1 MTPREDSRKLKPSVL
16 LPAPLF
22 VAFVLVMLFMGI
34 GGARGQHAVEDIA
47 DARTQYA
54 HAMGLLRREFYD
66 LAEPQFRLFIARYPD
81 HALLRQARLY
91 LIECLRGQGKKD
103 AMLQEIAEFK
113 KSYPADAN
121 LESLTLLEADTHFSN
136 GQYETAATLFAALF
150 AGEDTQRA
158 EQARYFWGQCQLKL
172 KRLDEAMAAFRVLSA
187 QPFADGYVYRPYAV
201 YYLGWMALQRGHYSE
216 AVATFTRLQAGTG
229 IPEVLVDN
237 ASYRLAEALL
247 GAKREAEAL
256 QAYEKY
262 IASFPNGQYGR
273 EARRRRIELLGRTN
287 EHARVVAMCN
297 EWLQLYPEQG
307 AADHALHFIFAQ
319 ALLETGDYERAQY
332 YFERL
337 GNDPTVAEDLRR
349 VARAYTINC
358 LFMAGQY
365 AVVEDYAQ
373 AFLTDFPTAAER
385 GNVLLWRAR
394 AALEGNRL
402 SDAEAAGKAAVAF
415 FRDDVKHALVVT
427 ELLVVILGKQEKWSE
442 AAEVLRALAG
452 RNDVPDPAR
461 LRLRAAEIA
470 YKAKDY
476 EKAKADC
483 LFLVEKYSQEDELLR
498 AAKNYLLR
506 IGLDNKDYASAK
518 RYAEEL
524 LPAAPLDEQVLLTQT
539 LAVLHYN
546 QGDSAAAIAVL
557 QDMLSKP
564 GLPERNVL
572 PMKVFLGRILLET
585 EQQREALPIFSEL
598 LNSADDAVL
607 RELLSP
613 GTLYQ
618 LGDAGDKLQE
628 YALAEQAW
636 QALIARQDPVWT
648 TRASLKLA
656 QTLSQKGQTEQA
668 AKLLWD
674 LEKSFANDA
683 AAMASHGQELYS
695 LLAEIE
701 LQLKNNDQALLC
713 AGKALKAGGVDDGR
727 QLTRARWVTAKV
739 LFEDENSPSQALPY
753 AVKCFIL
760 ADDDVYSPRAMLLA
774 TRIFLALERRRDA
787 LATWHELAAKYPSW
801 AAAQRSQDYVKE
813 LLASEDQEEGK
824 KQH

>member
-1 MTPREDSRKLKPSVL
+1 MTPREDSRKLKRSVF

-22 VAFVLVMLFMGI
+22 VVSVLVMLFLGT
-34 GGARGQHAVEDIA
+34 GEVRGQHIVENIA

-81 HALLRQARLY
+81 DALVRQARLY

-103 AMLQEIAEFK
+103 AMLQEIADFK
-113 KSYPADAN
+113 KSYPTDAN

-136 GQYETAATLFAALF
+136 GQFEEAATLFAALF
-150 AGEDTQRA
+150 ASEDLARA

-172 KRLDEAMAAFRVLSA
+172 KRLDEAMEAFRVLST
-187 QPFADGYVYRPYAV
+187 QPFANGYVYRPYAV
-201 YYLGWMALQRGHYSE
+201 YYLAWMALQRGHYSE

-237 ASYRLAEALL
+237 ASYRLGEALL
-247 GAKREAEAL
+247 GAKRETEAL
-256 QAYEKY
+256 AAYEKY
-262 IASFPNGQYGR
+262 IASFPNGQYAR
-273 EARRRRIELLGRTN
+273 EAKRRRIELLSRTG

-297 EWLQLYPEQG
+297 EWLQLYPD
-307 AADHALHFIFAQ
+307 AADNALHFIFAQ

-394 AALEGNRL
+394 AALESNRL
-402 SDAEAAGKAAVAF
+402 GDAEAAGKAAVAF
-415 FRDDVKHALVVT
+415 FRDDVKQVLPVT
-427 ELLVVILGKQEKWSE
+427 ELLVIILGRQEKWPE
-442 AAEVLRALAG
+442 AAEALRGLAG
-452 RNDVPDPAR
+452 RDDVPDPAR

-483 LFLVEKYSQEDELLR
+483 LILVEKYPQEDELLR

-506 IGLDNKDYASAK
+506 ISLDNKDYVNAK

-524 LPAAPLDEQVLLTQT
+524 LPAAPLDEQVILTQT

-564 GLPERNVL
+564 GLPERKVL

-585 EQQREALPIFSEL
+585 ERQREALPIFSEL
-598 LNSADDAVL
+598 LNSADDAAAL
-607 RELLSP
+607 RELLNP
-613 GTLYQ
+613 GTLCQ
-618 LGDAGDKLQE
+618 LGEAGDKLQE

-636 QALIARQDPVWT
+636 QAIIARQDPAWT
-648 TRASLKLA
+648 ARASLRLA
-656 QTLSQKGQTEQA
+656 QTLSQKGQPEQA

-674 LEKSFANDA
+674 LEKSFVNDN
-683 AAMASHGQELYS
+683 AAMTSHGQELYS

-713 AGKALKAGGVDDGR
+713 AGKALKIGGVDDGR
-727 QLTRARWVTAKV
+727 QQARARWVTAKV

-801 AAAQRSQDYVKE
+801 AAAQRSQDYIKE

-824 KQH
+824 NQH